1 MITKTASTVDEFRT
15 VVDELEKSYNKALK
29 TTTDRDL
36 SQVENELTTMFKA
49 VQWNLYTLARALK
62 GKLNSHRADI
72 VAGRVPVEKPV
83 ENSTVEEKKPAKKG
97 KKK

>member
-1 MITKTASTVDEFRT
+1 MITKTASTVDELRT

-62 GKLNSHRADI
+62 GKLDSHRADI

-83 ENSTVEEKKPAKKG
+83 ENSTEKKPAKKG